1 MPTTKAGPGRPK
13 KTETPP
19 VEVLADV
26 SKSEVPEK
34 FTFKSKFRSDKITL
48 KKAVKVKNPDG
59 SMSIL
64 SPQVYAEFSRNT
76 WSTRSPELAGILRKR
91 IEAGEDPSD
100 PLCPTNIIETTS
112 IEE

>member
-1 MPTTKAGPGRPK
+1 MQEKRKPGRPPK
-13 KTETPP
+13 GEAIA
-19 VEVLADV
+19 EAVLAVADG
-26 SKSEVPEK
+26 PGK
-34 FTFKSKFRSDKITL
+34 FTFKSKFRSDKVTL
-48 KKAVKVKNPDG
+48 KKAVKTKNPDG
-59 SMSIL
+59 SMTIL

-76 WSTRSPELAGILRKR
+76 WSTRNPELAGILRKR